1 MILGYVK
8 CTAPNCG
15 EAMEV
20 SQCSGKRSA
29 YLKGRCHVC
38 QCTEQR
44 SNANTQDYL
53 KQYMPLEELTAA
65 TEAQQEPLHVQP
77 EVQQVQPEVQ
87 QVQSEVQQVQSEV
100 PNEVQPYPNNV
111 PKSDGVSGLLCAG
124 IGAFIGLTLG
134 KAVTVLRSV

>member
-8 CTAPNCG
+8 CTAPNCD

-29 YLKGRCHVC
+29 YLKGRCNVC
-38 QCTEQR
+38 KCTEQR

-53 KQYMPLEELTAA
+53 KQHKPLEELNPVA
-65 TEAQQEPLHVQP
+65 EVQQEDTSTQLEPQLVQP
-77 EVQQVQPEVQ
+77 EV
-87 QVQSEVQQVQSEV
+87 
-100 PNEVQPYPNNV
+100 PNET
-111 PKSDGVSGLLCAG
+111 PKDETESKGVSSLVCAG

-134 KAVTVLRSV
+134 KAVTVLKVI